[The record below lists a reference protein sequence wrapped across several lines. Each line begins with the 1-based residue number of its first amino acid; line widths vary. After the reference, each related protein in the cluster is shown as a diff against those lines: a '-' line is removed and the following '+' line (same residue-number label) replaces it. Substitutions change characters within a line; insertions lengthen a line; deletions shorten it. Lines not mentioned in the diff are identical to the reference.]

1 VEVGFK
7 TGTRKVFTWCWTKLT
22 DKGLFYWITVVLLI
36 AFGVW
41 AGEKLEARHFA
52 MEKRYELYQFMTH
65 RIPNKPYAERTRMVL
80 ISDEE
85 FWRGE
90 MANRLPLDRNYLAR
104 LLHKLKDADPAVIA
118 FDLNFQSPMPDGTLN
133 VNPKYATETQ
143 NFLNKVKEVSH
154 GQKGI
159 PIVLPKTVRFRDG
172 YYFTESDVF
181 DGFDFGDSKV
191 SFGHILLP
199 FDYRKVPLAL
209 MMKNGDSIDSFAEAI
224 VRIDNSQALTAI
236 SGEGKLPFGY
246 YLYESQ
252 FPRVFAR
259 QVLNSDDT
267 VFPTLNKKIVI
278 VGGVWSPN
286 SYGRGE
292 QVDTRFTP
300 AGPLPGAVMH
310 ANFVESLLHRLTYEP
325 SHHRA
330 VIVFD
335 IILALTVAIVFA
347 FTPGEPRQWL
357 ILKPLLVVFI
367 LVLLFA
373 VSYLLWRNLGLF
385 YDSFIPG
392 TLVLGHGAY
401 EQIRE
406 WSSATGVGKGE

>member
-1 VEVGFK
+1 
-7 TGTRKVFTWCWTKLT
+7 
-22 DKGLFYWITVVLLI
+22 
-36 AFGVW
+36 
-41 AGEKLEARHFA
+41 
-52 MEKRYELYQFMTH
+52 
-65 RIPNKPYAERTRMVL
+65 MVL

-90 MANRLPLDRNYLAR
+90 LANRLPLDRDYLAK
-104 LLHKLKDADPAVIA
+104 LLDKLKDADPAVIA

-133 VNPKYATETQ
+133 VNPKYARETQ
-143 NFLNKVKEVSH
+143 NFLNKVKEVSQ

-191 SFGHILLP
+191 YFGHILLP

-209 MMKNGDSIDSFAEAI
+209 TMKNGDSVDSFAEAI
-224 VRIDNSQALTAI
+224 VRIDNNEALKPI
-236 SGEGKLPFGY
+236 SAEGKLPFGY
-246 YLYESQ
+246 YLSELQ

-259 QVLNSDDT
+259 QVIGSDNT
-267 VFPTLNKKIVI
+267 VFATLNKKIVI
-278 VGGVWSPN
+278 VGGVWRPN

-292 QVDTRFTP
+292 QVDTHFTP
-300 AGPLPGAVMH
+300 AGPLPGALMH
-310 ANFVESLLHRLTYEP
+310 ANFVESLLHRRTSEP
-325 SHHRA
+325 WHNRA
-330 VIVFD
+330 VIVLD

-347 FTPGEPRQWL
+347 FIPGKPRRWL
-357 ILKPLLVVFI
+357 ILKTLLVVFI
-367 LVLLFA
+367 AVVLFG

-392 TLVLGHGAY
+392 MLVLGHGAY

-406 WSSATGVGKGE
+406 WSSPTNVGNGEWQCEY